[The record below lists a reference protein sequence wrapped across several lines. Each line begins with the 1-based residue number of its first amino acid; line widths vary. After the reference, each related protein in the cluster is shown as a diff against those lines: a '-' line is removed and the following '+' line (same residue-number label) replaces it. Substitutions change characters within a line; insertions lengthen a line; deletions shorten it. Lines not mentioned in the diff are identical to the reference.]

1 MTLTSEQRF
10 LQIQFDCA
18 VYFGYTL
25 KNYCKGEWSLKDFFQ
40 TTRFKVLLA
49 TCVVLAGIMAY
60 AGANGRLQSAPQEFL
75 TAALVPLQKVAALFS
90 NGISG
95 VVDEIVRLDIIADQN
110 EQLQKENAELRQ
122 QLVELD
128 QYKAENEMFRSANN
142 LKEEHP
148 EYTLL
153 PGFVIGRDPL
163 DQFYSFTLDVGTK
176 HGVKKGNVVV
186 SEHGYLVGM
195 VLDATYTSAK
205 VVTILNPALNVSG
218 MISRTRD
225 NGLVTGSDALVSEG
239 LCLMN
244 NLPRSTQASVGD
256 EVITTGMGEVFPAD
270 LLVGRVVD
278 IGTEA
283 SGQSMQAKVQ
293 PGEDIS
299 SIRQVLVLLDT
310 GTAVSEPEPTPSP
323 DTEE

>member
-1 MTLTSEQRF
+1 
-10 LQIQFDCA
+10 
-18 VYFGYTL
+18 
-25 KNYCKGEWSLKDFFQ
+25 
-40 TTRFKVLLA
+40 
-49 TCVVLAGIMAY
+49 MAY
-60 AGANGRLQSAPQEFL
+60 AGANGRLQSAPQEL
-75 TAALVPLQKVAALFS
+75 LSAALVPLQKITAIFS
-90 NGISG
+90 NGLSG
-95 VVDEIVRLDIIADQN
+95 VTDHLVRLDAMAEEN
-110 EQLQKENAELRQ
+110 EALKEENAELRR

-163 DQFYSFTLDVGTK
+163 DQFYSFTIDVGTK
-176 HGVKKGNVVV
+176 HGVQKGNVVV

-195 VLDATYTSAK
+195 VLDSTYTSAK

-218 MISRTRD
+218 MVSRTRD
-225 NGLVTGSDALVSEG
+225 SGLVTGHDQLASEG

-244 NLPRSTQASVGD
+244 NLPRSTQAAVGD

-270 LLVGRVVD
+270 LLIGRLTD
-278 IGTEA
+278 LETEA

-293 PGEDIS
+293 PGEDIA

-310 GTAVSEPEPTPSP
+310 GKAVSEQESALQQNNS
-323 DTEE
+323 EE